1 MPNGA
6 LGQYNH
12 PIHTSKDAN
21 RAMTSMGWALY
32 INNYTVHECRFV
44 GSSWWSISLRKNT
57 WEEAM
62 NSQNRHIQ

>member
-1 MPNGA
+1 LAYNPMPNGA
-6 LGQYNH
+6 LEQYNH

-44 GSSWWSISLRKNT
+44 GSS
-57 WEEAM
+57 
-62 NSQNRHIQ
+62 